1 MCYHA
6 STPSTDLLK
15 NVVKEV
21 KVDYQFDTIY
31 HVSGFSR
38 PVLPVTLN
46 DDIDSIVPARWKLI
60 PYWVKSEEEAD
71 KYANTLNAVGEEVF
85 EKPSYK
91 NIIGKTRGLLYVTG
105 FFEPHSTNGKKNDE
119 TYYVSDPESPIFT
132 LGIVWNRWQ
141 DYNTFS
147 ILTTEANDFM
157 ADIHNVGKRMPLIIP
172 QDKRHEWLL
181 AEGKEEIQQLIT
193 PYDGDLK
200 AHKTF
205 RVTSARGIETNI
217 PSIADPI

>member
-15 NVVKEV
+15 GIVKEV
-21 KVDYQFDTIY
+21 KVEYDFDTVY

-38 PVLPVTLN
+38 PILPVTLN
-46 DDIDSIVPARWKLI
+46 NDIDSIVPARWKLI
-60 PYWVKSEEEAD
+60 PYWVKNEEEAD

-91 NIIGKTRGLLYVTG
+91 NIIGNTRGLLYVTG

-119 TYYVSDPESPIFT
+119 TYYVSDIDSPIFT

-157 ADIHNVGKRMPLIIP
+157 ADIHNIGKRMPLIIP
-172 QDKRHEWLL
+172 QEKRHEWLL

-193 PYDGDLK
+193 PYDGELK

-217 PSIADPI
+217 PSIQDAI

>member
-1 MCYHA
+1 MCYHT

-46 DDIDSIVPARWKLI
+46 NDIDSIVPARWKLI

-172 QDKRHEWLL
+172 QEKRHNWLL

-193 PYDGDLK
+193 PYDGELK